1 MNKTSC
7 FFVLFVMTT
16 FLLACKSTRQSQ
28 TSTPSTMPDS
38 LFITLDTMVV
48 KADEEWEPAVE
59 KEYQA
64 TRERKWDLLHTKLDL
79 AFDWKNETVMGTA
92 TLTLTPLFY
101 EQSVLEIDAVNFDV
115 QHLTVNEKHL
125 NSYGNTGRVLVIPL
139 DRKYKKGE
147 EVIVDI
153 DYKVQP
159 RATALTP
166 GGAITSNKGLF
177 FIDPQDTI
185 PGKPQQIWTQGETQY
200 SSQWFPTIDSPN
212 ERGTQEIIL
221 TVSDTMMTLSNGLLV
236 ASESLS
242 NGMRRDHWKL
252 DIPHAPYLAMIA
264 VGQWDREVDYWRG
277 RTVDYYVDPGY
288 GPSARTIFQHTPE
301 MIEFF
306 SKVLKYD
313 FVWPKY
319 SQVIVKDFVTGAMEN
334 SSAVIYG
341 DFVQF
346 NKDHVF
352 EEGINDYIV
361 AHELFHQWFGDV
373 VTCESWSHLALNEGF
388 ANYGEYLWQEFKYG
402 REQADLTRLNE
413 LSGYFDQ
420 AENEVHPLIDFYYD
434 EAQDMFDAHSYNK
447 GGLVLH
453 MLRDMV
459 GDEAFYASLNR
470 YLKRNEFQAVEVD
483 DLRKAFED
491 VTGKDLRWFFDQWY
505 FGLGHPVLNI
515 SHTYLPEKK
524 QLQIDVEQVQAEEGY
539 TDRFILPFEVAVL
552 TEYLEIFIE
561 QLRLTKVSQRFVIDV
576 PSVPSAVIIDPR
588 DILLAVVHHDMPS
601 SEYPIRSLAPV
612 SINHRLS
619 AFRLIEEPG
628 DDLIETLLTDPSYT
642 MRLLAI
648 NHLIE
653 EGETNRVYQA
663 AKFETNPEI
672 QYYAMQALFENDPA
686 KAKDI
691 AIKLLEKT
699 KKVPIIYDALMV
711 VAEEDIDEA
720 VHWLAHFESNT
731 SEALYVARA
740 FIRVRNESALSLD
753 FFMTDEA
760 AQISD
765 DYLEDLIAAMAL
777 WLSDQPQQM
786 QAKGLEVIE
795 SPFYLQ
801 SSDSEYRRFY
811 LITGLLPQYVQEDNM
826 VYREMIRQTIN
837 NLYQKESNPYLKN
850 VLKEGLGDLLD

>member
-1 MNKTSC
+1 MNKSFC
-7 FFVLFVMTT
+7 LFVLVVMTT
-16 FLLACKSTRQSQ
+16 FVLACNTTRKTQSSPP
-28 TSTPSTMPDS
+28 TAMPDS

-48 KADEEWEPAVE
+48 RADEEWIPAVE
-59 KEYQA
+59 KEYQS

-79 AFDWKNETVMGTA
+79 AFDWKNETVIGTA
-92 TLTLTPLFY
+92 TLTLTPVFY
-101 EQSVLEIDAVNFDV
+101 EQSVLEIDAVNFEV
-115 QHLTVNEKHL
+115 HHLTINDKHL
-125 NSYGNTGRVLVIPL
+125 TTFENTGRMLVIPL
-139 DRKYKKGE
+139 DRMYKKGE

-153 DYKVQP
+153 DYEVQP
-159 RATALTP
+159 RATALSP

-185 PGKPQQIWTQGETQY
+185 PGKPQQIWTQGETEY
-200 SSQWFPTIDSPN
+200 SRQWFPTIDSPN

-236 ASESLS
+236 SSEPVS

-252 DIPHAPYLAMIA
+252 DIPHAPYLAMLA

-301 MIEFF
+301 MMEFF

-346 NKDHVF
+346 NKDVVF

-388 ANYGEYLWQEFKYG
+388 ANYGEYLWQEYKYG

-420 AENEVHPLIDFYYD
+420 AENEVHPLIDFYYED
-434 EAQDMFDAHSYNK
+434 AQDMFDAHSYNK

-515 SHTYLPEKK
+515 SHTYLPEEK
-524 QLQIDVEQVQAEEGY
+524 QLQIDVEQVQGEQGF
-539 TDRFILPFEVAVL
+539 TDRFILPFEVEIVYDNMESV
-552 TEYLEIFIE
+552 TER
-561 QLRLTKVSQRFVIDV
+561 LRLDKVSQSFVIDV
-576 PSVPSAVIIDPR
+576 AASPAAVIFDPK
-588 DILLAVVHHDMPS
+588 DILLAVVHHDISS
-601 SEYPIRSLAPV
+601 SEYPVRAQTPV

-619 AFRLIEEPG
+619 AFRLIEVP
-628 DDLIETLLTDPSYT
+628 DHDLIENLLKDPSYT

-648 NHLIE
+648 NQLIE

-672 QYYAMQALFENDPA
+672 QYYAMQALSESDPG

-691 AIKLLEKT
+691 AVQLLDKT
-699 KKVPIIYDALMV
+699 QKVPMIYDALMV
-711 VAEEDIDEA
+711 IAEEDIDEA

-740 FIRVRNESALSLD
+740 FIRARDGSGMNLD
-753 FFMTDEA
+753 YFMTDEA

-765 DYLEDLIAAMAL
+765 DFLEDLMAAMAL
-777 WLSDQPQQM
+777 WLSDQPQEM
-786 QAKGLEVIE
+786 QSQGLGLIE

-801 SSDSEYRRFY
+801 SSDSEYRRFF

-826 VYREMIRQTIN
+826 AYREMIRQTIN
-837 NLYQKESNPYLKN
+837 SLYEKESNPYLKS